1 MRHHP
6 HNIAAWARDPGDVVH
21 GTVRIGSL
29 GNVSRWRRI
38 TKDDAVMTIEFLQRL
53 PIAEIVALHVTDWN
67 AENFALAARVRE
79 RGIGILHAHMN
90 WFADVFQT
98 HVAHQRSWQQPGLAQ
113 NLESITDSQHQPT
126 AGGETVHRL
135 HYRGELG
142 DGASPQI
149 VAVGKTS
156 GDNNDVTIFQIV

>member
-6 HNIAAWARDPGDVVH
+6 HDITARATDPGDVVQR
-21 GTVRIGSL
+21 TVRIGSL
-29 GNVSRWRRI
+29 RNVSGWRRI
-38 TKDDAVMTIEFLQRL
+38 TKHDAVMTIEFLQRL

-67 AENFALAARVRE
+67 AENFALAARVGE
-79 RGIGILHAHMN
+79 RGIGNLHAHMN
-90 WFADVFQT
+90 WFANVFQT
-98 HVAHQRSWQQPGLAQ
+98 QVAHQRSWQQPRLAQ

-126 AGGETVHRL
+126 AGGEPAHRL
-135 HYRGELG
+135 HYRRELG

-156 GDNNDVTIFQIV
+156 GDNNDVTILQIV